1 MDTKESLVN
10 ENNIVDTVIQMME
23 KVEQFVDKTGVE
35 KKALVM
41 NNLKSLLGDDSY
53 ERYKY
58 LIMGVIDFV
67 VEVSKGRK
75 INLNNIKKKFCCL
88 NI

>member
-1 MDTKESLVN
+1 MDTNDSLIN
-10 ENNIVDTVIQMME
+10 ENNIVDNVIKMME
-23 KVEQFVDKTGVE
+23 KAEQFIDKSGVE
-35 KKALVM
+35 KKAIVLD
-41 NNLKSLLGDDSY
+41 NLKSLLGADSY

-58 LIMGVIDFV
+58 LIMGVIDFI